1 VFVRLTDRREKTAMF
16 YQIDR
21 RLGLAAELQL
31 PGAGRDESCAQRQTS
46 SNNNMISLRPETI
59 RELLKEIRG
68 AGRVPLGMVS
78 YHVVDCTLEMRQ
90 PS

>member
-1 VFVRLTDRREKTAMF
+1 
-16 YQIDR
+16 
-21 RLGLAAELQL
+21 
-31 PGAGRDESCAQRQTS
+31 
-46 SNNNMISLRPETI
+46 MISLRPETI

-90 PS
+90 SS